1 MQRKTNLSKS
11 RWLPPFEGENEPG
24 KGAQAHS
31 AVRPRTNAG
40 GVSPS
45 WWHALGDCCRGSI
58 AVALA
63 GVLSVLA
70 TSCTQQQ
77 SSSSTAVQQQELID
91 ELESIE
97 KTLQRL
103 SELASRPPVVKP
115 AVPAPVAPS
124 EELQQETLNKLGS
137 IEKGLRLRMD
147 ELANLSGPAPVE
159 IPAPAPQAQ
168 SESRQDD
175 VLNRLERMEGAMQ
188 QIALLRRLE
197 RIAGTLGQPVPAAPL
212 PEVVAVPPPAT
223 PIPSVPV
230 VEEAP
235 ELPPAE
241 AVAESEENVEYRF
254 GKVINPAAT
263 TKPYVTAAVQPVEPI
278 LQALGVKQSLIDSRS
293 EWCEC
298 LEEDHLAGIWKEARG
313 FVQIEEEK
321 FPALT
326 ALPPPPIPPDNLQTL
341 DEKGFPTMDDPKVQL
356 GKLLFFDTRLS
367 GDNSVSCATCHEP
380 DQGWGLNSAISRGYP
395 GTSHWRNSHTVV
407 NSAYMWKLFWDGS
420 AKALEPQAKAANTGL
435 SGNGKTDMMEE
446 RLRQCPDYVKMFKEV
461 FGTEI
466 PLLDDAWRA
475 IAAFE
480 RVLVQ
485 PDTPFDLY
493 MKGDKTALDESQVR
507 GMELFTGKA
516 KCIQCH
522 NGPMFNDQKFY
533 NVGVPQQPSFLEDPI
548 QQITHRFQYYS
559 KGATENIYR
568 NGKIDPGLYF
578 VSKRKGDIGKF
589 RTQTLRYL
597 IYTPPYMHN
606 GVFDTLEEVVD
617 FYNDGGGEDMTLKSY
632 GVANKSKRLKPL
644 NLTEPEK
651 ADLVAFLESLSGDEL
666 YMDPPVLPA
675 LMSYVY
681 RGETYVGLPIPVTS
695 DADPEERKEPEKVT
709 WTLVEGPKGATIDP
723 ETGRITWA
731 NAQPPAEAVRT
742 GEDTPILI
750 KIKATNVKDPSNVT
764 EQTLQVTVYNADP
777 PTIESLAGS

>member
-11 RWLPPFEGENEPG
+11 RGLPPFEGENEAG
-24 KGAQAHS
+24 TGAQAHS
-31 AVRPRTNAG
+31 AVRPGSHADN
-40 GVSPS
+40 VSLPR
-45 WWHALGDCCRGSI
+45 LICVRDCCRGI
-58 AVALA
+58 LAVALA
-63 GVLSVLA
+63 GVLGVMVTGCS
-70 TSCTQQQ
+70 QQQ
-77 SSSSTAVQQQELID
+77 PPGPSAKQQQEMVD
-91 ELESIE
+91 QLESIE

-103 SELASRPPVVKP
+103 SNLASRPPAVKP
-115 AVPAPVAPS
+115 TVPAPVAPS
-124 EELQQETLNKLGS
+124 DELQQEILKKLGS
-137 IEKGLRLRMD
+137 IEEGLRRRMD
-147 ELANLSGPAPVE
+147 EVANLSKPAPVAV
-159 IPAPAPQAQ
+159 PAPTSPAQ

-212 PEVVAVPPPAT
+212 PGVAAVPPAT

-230 VEEAP
+230 VEEVP
-235 ELPPAE
+235 EPPPAV
-241 AVAESEENVEYRF
+241 AVAEPEENVEYNF
-254 GKVINPAAT
+254 GKVIDPAAT
-263 TKPYVTAAVQPVEPI
+263 TKPYVTAAAQPVEPI

-507 GMELFTGKA
+507 GLELFNGKA

-568 NGKIDPGLYF
+568 NGKIDLGLYF

-617 FYNDGGGEDMTLKSY
+617 FYNDGGGEDMTHKSY
-632 GVANKSKRLKPL
+632 GIANKSKRLKPL
-644 NLTEPEK
+644 NLTDPEK

-675 LMSYVY
+675 LMAFVY

-695 DADPEERKEPEKVT
+695 DVDPDERKEPEKVT

-723 ETGRITWA
+723 ESGRITWV
-731 NAQPPAEAVRT
+731 NAQPPAETVRT
-742 GEDTPILI
+742 GEDVPILI